1 MKKLSIL
8 MTMLMALTV
17 TNGALAHPDHDEA
30 PTPRFTLEMVNKK
43 DGATIYVTSRGEK
56 VSTIGATGKLLLV
69 HGKAKQEVMLR
80 SFGDNAME
88 TSTPTKM
95 IPGAR
100 ARATI
105 TFADQNAASDEF
117 VVK

>member
-1 MKKLSIL
+1 MNKLSIL
-8 MTMLMALTV
+8 MTMLMALTA
-17 TNGALAHPDHDEA
+17 TNGAMAHLDHDEA
-30 PTPRFTLEMVNKK
+30 STPRFTLDMVNKK
-43 DGATIYVTSRGEK
+43 DGTTIYVTSRGEK
-56 VSTIGATGKLLLV
+56 VPTIGATGKLLLV
-69 HGKAKQEVMLR
+69 RGQARQEVTLR
-80 SFGDNAME
+80 PAGDNAME

-105 TFADQNAASDEF
+105 TFADQHVAAEDF

>member
-8 MTMLMALTV
+8 MTLIMGLSLTS
-17 TNGALAHPDHDEA
+17 GAMAHPEHDEA
-30 PTPRFTLEMVNKK
+30 PTPRFTLDMVNKK

-56 VSTIGATGKLLLV
+56 VPTIGATGKLLLV
-69 HGKAKQEVMLR
+69 RGKAKQEVTLR
-80 SFGDNAME
+80 SAGNNAME

-95 IPGAR
+95 IPGVR

-105 TFADQNAASDEF
+105 TFSDQNVVTEDF